1 MFYVLHQHLIISANL
16 SADPVLSNMP
26 DPRKGRMRHEAKEP
40 DTQFRTS
47 SS

>member
-16 SADPVLSNMP
+16 IAYPVLSNML

-40 DTQFRTS
+40 ETQLRTVS
-47 SS
+47 S